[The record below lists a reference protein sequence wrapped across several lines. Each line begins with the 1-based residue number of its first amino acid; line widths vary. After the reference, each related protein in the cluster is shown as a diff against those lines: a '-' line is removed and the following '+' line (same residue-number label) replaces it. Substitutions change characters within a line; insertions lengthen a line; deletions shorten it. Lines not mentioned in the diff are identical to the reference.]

1 MQDVSGNT
9 DPEYVDYNI
18 PEWNFIRQSFKCKN
32 VLIQRVVQLTM
43 NNGGSRSR
51 VTNVTFPTFQMVA
64 ATLEVFFVNR
74 RRLPTGL
81 YIHPDR
87 PYDAGTKQ
95 ENILE
100 LIIPIVDCS
109 EHGKYEE

>member
-1 MQDVSGNT
+1 
-9 DPEYVDYNI
+9 
-18 PEWNFIRQSFKCKN
+18 
-32 VLIQRVVQLTM
+32 M

-81 YIHPDR
+81 HIHPDR
-87 PYDAGTKQ
+87 PYDARTKR

-100 LIIPIVDCS
+100 LIIPIVDCP